1 MIHNLKDS
9 PTFFE
14 SISAIE
20 DKDDIEA
27 TNEFSVTILD
37 DKFNLTLCTDANV
50 LYGKAY
56 DFAPILGINP
66 QDLVKLLKRLG
77 TSVCDKPFK
86 PRTLFKQR
94 KYHVDYFSIECF
106 KLLVEKNYI
115 KKKFALRRELIH
127 GKTLILREITII
139 GQIIW

>member
-1 MIHNLKDS
+1 MIHNLNDS

-56 DFAPILGINP
+56 DFAPILG
-66 QDLVKLLKRLG
+66 K
-77 TSVCDKPFK
+77 
-86 PRTLFKQR
+86 
-94 KYHVDYFSIECF
+94 
-106 KLLVEKNYI
+106 
-115 KKKFALRRELIH
+115 
-127 GKTLILREITII
+127 
-139 GQIIW
+139 